1 MSEAPILSSRSNPRY
16 RLYRGLFESRNI
28 KKHGLTLVGGRR
40 LVQEFLH
47 DFPDRVDAILLSAGD
62 AAPESTGNAA
72 MVRFAPE
79 LFAEIDQQGTGSPL
93 LAVRVPELPEFTRPG
108 AGLTVYLPLSDPE
121 NLGAALRTSA
131 AFGAQAV
138 VLLKEAAHPFHPRA
152 IRAAAGEAFHLQMF
166 RGPSIEALQD
176 DGTVLLFALD
186 AGPGAVDVAA
196 AEFPPDFGL
205 LVGEEGR
212 GVPESL
218 NVRRLAI
225 ALADERVESLNAAV
239 AFGIAMY
246 AISRRRPIAVKYN
259 PPHHRDHS
267 RE

>member
-47 DFPDRVDAILLSAGD
+47 DFPDRVDALLLSAGD
-62 AAPESTGNAA
+62 ATPASTGNPAI
-72 MVRFAPE
+72 VRLAPE
-79 LFAEIDQQGTGSPL
+79 LFGEIDQQGTGSPL
-93 LAVRVPELPEFTRPG
+93 IVATVPQLPEFAGP
-108 AGLTVYLPLSDPE
+108 ASGLTVYLPLSDPE

-131 AFGAQAV
+131 AFGADAV
-138 VLLKEAAHPFHPRA
+138 VVLQEAAHPFHPRSV
-152 IRAAAGEAFHLQMF
+152 RAAAGESFHLKMF
-166 RGPSIEALQD
+166 RGPSIEELQD
-176 DGTVLLFALD
+176 DPTAPLFALD
-186 AGPGAVDVAA
+186 AGPGAVDLTE
-196 AEFPPDFGL
+196 AEFPESFGL

-212 GVPESL
+212 GVPAHL

-225 ALADERVESLNAAV
+225 PIRDGVESLNAAV

-246 AISRRRPIAVKYN
+246 AISQRRP
-259 PPHHRDHS
+259 
-267 RE
+267 